1 MLVPGWVTVSWC
13 CSSNNYYVGL
23 LATSL
28 TPRNSYAWHNLY
40 IYGCVVQT
48 LDQSMDPSSSHV
60 KLIELKELDE
70 LDEWVEF
77 DVGLNG

>member
-1 MLVPGWVTVSWC
+1 ML
-13 CSSNNYYVGL
+13 
-23 LATSL
+23 AMSL
-28 TPRNSYAWHNLY
+28 TLRKNSAMHNL
-40 IYGCVVQT
+40 YGCVVQT

-60 KLIELKELDE
+60 RLIELIELKELDE

>member
-1 MLVPGWVTVSWC
+1 M
-13 CSSNNYYVGL
+13 

-48 LDQSMDPSSSHV
+48 LDQSMDPSSSHI
-60 KLIELKELDE
+60 KLIELIELKELDE
-70 LDEWVEF
+70 LDELDEWVEF
-77 DVGLNG
+77 HVGLNG